1 MMTYLR
7 RVEVDGEVAGKE
19 LEDVLGVLGEFEVR
33 HHQWPDAKD
42 QMKIAGVSLP
52 FHSLEINNSYS
63 QCIDLNSPVGP

>member
-7 RVEVDGEVAGKE
+7 RVEVDGEVAGEE
-19 LEDVLGVLGEFEVR
+19 LEDVLGVLGEIEVR
-33 HHQWPDAKD
+33 HNQWPDAED

-63 QCIDLNSPVGP
+63 QCIDFK